1 MTAAQGASFT
11 LSGGEF
17 HGFCKGDQL
26 LVYESRSKDHQEKP
40 IATVVITKVLGDT
53 SILKL
58 AAGSTLSLKKY
69 PNAVAV
75 LSKTAMRFLKVHID
89 QKESTLLHRI
99 DALELCIMTGVRD
112 DAHIAISSH
121 SAKQQ
126 LRIDIVDKDLLGMKD
141 VKDSLK
147 PRFVDDTD
155 EDLDHVIKGLSHYY
169 YHLKR
174 TSDSLKGS
182 IDKVS
187 VSFFQVRDTGRGYP
201 RVVKVDGAENLCRNN
216 VIDID
221 VTANPDAIY
230 GFEITNNTDKGEIL
244 YPVLFYFDNTDFTIG
259 KLQRS
264 NFLCLLAV

>member
-1 MTAAQGASFT
+1 M
-11 LSGGEF
+11 
-17 HGFCKGDQL
+17 

-40 IATVVITKVLGDT
+40 IATVVIIKVLSDT

-58 AAGSTLSLKKY
+58 AAGSTLSLKKH

-89 QKESTLLHRI
+89 QKESTLLRRI

-112 DAHIAISSH
+112 DAHIAISPH

-244 YPVLFYFDNTDFTIG
+244 YPVLFYFDNTEFTI
-259 KLQRS
+259 
-264 NFLCLLAV
+264 CE